1 KEEDEQDKK
10 IRELEKKVKECEN
23 FLEVKRVD
31 VVYEMMMGYKN
42 SVEKK
47 ENQLDHVQ
55 KKFDRYKVYQE
66 REKKKLRDRIGEL
79 EDEI

>member
-1 KEEDEQDKK
+1 
-10 IRELEKKVKECEN
+10 
-23 FLEVKRVD
+23 
-31 VVYEMMMGYKN
+31 MMMSYKN
-42 SVEKK
+42 SIEKK
-47 ENQLDHVQ
+47 KNQLDHMQ